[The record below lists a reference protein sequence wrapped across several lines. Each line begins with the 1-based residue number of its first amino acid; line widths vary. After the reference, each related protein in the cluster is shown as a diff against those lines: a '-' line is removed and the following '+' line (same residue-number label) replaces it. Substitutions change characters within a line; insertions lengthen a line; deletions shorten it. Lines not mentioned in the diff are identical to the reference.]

1 MDPIFNGTETNLTNQ
16 TADGY
21 VSYEVRPETYILPI
35 LFFIIFVIG
44 TLGNGTLIRIFI
56 KHRNMR
62 TVPNTYIF
70 SLALGDLL
78 VILTSVP
85 FTSTVFTVESW
96 PYGSLLCKSAK
107 DVSVGVSVFTL
118 TALSA
123 NRFFAIVDPLK
134 RYHSGGYRNGATAF
148 TIVIVTIIWII
159 SILLATP
166 AAMFSFLK
174 EIQITKE
181 RSIQVCYP
189 FPDELGAW
197 YPKTVVMTR
206 FIVYYALPLFIIA
219 FFYILMARHLVLS
232 THNLPGES
240 GRQAR
245 ARKKVAKMVSAFV
258 FIFALCFLPHHV
270 YMLWFHNNPN
280 FNRDYNAFWHALKI
294 VGFSLGYINSCI
306 NPIALFCVSG
316 TFRKYFYK
324 YLFCCCKRSSMERS
338 HSMSLTSTKRMGTLT
353 TSMSKKSDR
362 NHGHSKQKHAFL
374 PEVTITTFMNG
385 VNDTEDTPKMNLI

>member
-1 MDPIFNGTETNLTNQ
+1 
-16 TADGY
+16 
-21 VSYEVRPETYILPI
+21 
-35 LFFIIFVIG
+35 
-44 TLGNGTLIRIFI
+44 
-56 KHRNMR
+56 MR

-96 PYGSLLCKSAK
+96 PYGSLICKVSECRLIVSGLNKIPMSLFSHIRFECQISESAK

-134 RYHSGGYRNGATAF
+134 KFHSGGHRKRATAF
-148 TIVIVTIIWII
+148 TIIIVMIIWIL

-181 RSIQVCYP
+181 RSIDVCYP
-189 FPDELGAW
+189 FPEELGSW

-206 FIVYYALPLFIIA
+206 FVVYYALPLFIIA

-258 FIFALCFLPHHV
+258 FIFAICFLPHHV
-270 YMLWFHNNPN
+270 YMLWFHYNPN
-280 FNRDYNAFWHALKI
+280 FNRDYNAFWHTLKI
-294 VGFSLGYINSCI
+294 VGFSLSYINSCI

-324 YLFCCCKRSSMERS
+324 HLFCCCKKPLPRSQSISM
-338 HSMSLTSTKRMGTLT
+338 TSTKRTGTLT
-353 TSMSKKSDR
+353 TSLSKKSEKSFSYSQ
-362 NHGHSKQKHAFL
+362 SKRRQSFI

-385 VNDTEDTPKMNLI
+385 VNDSDITPKINLI